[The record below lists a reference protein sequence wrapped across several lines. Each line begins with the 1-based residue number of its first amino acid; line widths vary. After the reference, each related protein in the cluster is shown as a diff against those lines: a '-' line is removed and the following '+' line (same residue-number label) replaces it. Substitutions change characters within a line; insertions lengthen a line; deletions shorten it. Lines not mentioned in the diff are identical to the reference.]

1 MLNRMW
7 LQQGCAKEGS
17 DESVISTTEAV
28 AFQDG
33 KSVDHFIHLFPKDV
47 LDAFVF
53 RVQRGLS
60 GICDFW

>member
-1 MLNRMW
+1 MLNRMR
-7 LQQGCAKEGS
+7 LEQECAREGS
-17 DESVISTTEAV
+17 DESVISTTEVV
-28 AFQDG
+28 AFPDG

-53 RVQRGLS
+53 SLQRGLS